1 MISLLNDAR
10 IVARLPTLGFFNPW
24 LYAQGFKGLNDVGG
38 SNPGCGTNG
47 FTAVKSRDPV
57 TGLGTPNFELL
68 KDLVLNSMTAGSSM
82 KVVKQVNAKRGP
94 KESWSLHWILV

>member
-1 MISLLNDAR
+1 MISLLNGAR
-10 IVARLPTLGFFNPW
+10 IVARLPTRGFFNPW

-57 TGLGTPNFELL
+57 TGLGTPKLL
-68 KDLVLNSMTAGSSM
+68 TDFNNPRISLLATTVLHEMYLVSNAGSF
-82 KVVKQVNAKRGP
+82 
-94 KESWSLHWILV
+94 LCFD